1 MPSDVVRD
9 GSCRDCGT
17 SRAVC
22 FLILAN
28 PIVGLSCKAACTMS
42 AIIVTDIDGW
52 FGLSVGESDGKE
64 EKARRTQA
72 LTEMAFQSVTAE
84 YKSLVAAMHDPAV
97 RDASGG
103 VYTQPWKN

>member
-1 MPSDVVRD
+1 M
-9 GSCRDCGT
+9 
-17 SRAVC
+17 
-22 FLILAN
+22 AN
-28 PIVGLSCKAACTMS
+28 IEGY
-42 AIIVTDIDGW
+42 
-52 FGLSVGESDGKE
+52 FGLSIGESDGKE

-97 RDASGG
+97 REASGG